1 MTDDSC
7 ISAMI
12 DCLMP
17 LLLGTKTLFL
27 NRMMP
32 SLLVQSKSV
41 VLRGGV
47 EWSFRHLI
55 IPCMKLSFDDRAW
68 IRSQRSVVMRDIN
81 RSSGSIV

>member
-12 DCLMP
+12 VRMISLS
-17 LLLGTKTLFL
+17 LGMTTLFL

-32 SLLVQSKSV
+32 SLLVQSESA

-47 EWSFRHLI
+47 DRSFRHLI
-55 IPCMKLSFDDRAW
+55 IPCMNLSFDDKAW
-68 IRSQRSVVMRDIN
+68 I
-81 RSSGSIV
+81 